1 MDKSMFEKY
10 IKEMKEMQAKSMPV
24 SKTEEVKTT
33 AVQATPTI
41 NPTKNDENM
50 TGSGSLIVTATAVRG
65 LYPVANAKVIVFTG
79 TADDMNI
86 ITETF
91 TDISGKTPPITLP
104 APSSVY
110 TDAPDP
116 AERPYAYYNI
126 KTSADGYIPTD
137 NYNVAV
143 FDKIT
148 SVQNVSLYP
157 LVSTPDGNRPIIV
170 DEFENYE
177 L

>member
-10 IKEMKEMQAKSMPV
+10 IKEMKEMRAKSMPV
-24 SKTEEVKTT
+24 PEKEEAQAV

-41 NPTKNDENM
+41 SPAENSENM

-65 LYPVANAKVIVFTG
+65 LYPVQNAKVVIFTG
-79 TADDMNI
+79 TEDNMNVI
-86 ITETF
+86 AEAF
-91 TDISGKTPPITLP
+91 TDISGKTPPIVLP
-104 APSSVY
+104 SPSSVY

-157 LVSTPDGNRPIIV
+157 IVSAPDGNRPIII

>member
-10 IKEMKEMQAKSMPV
+10 IKEMKEMQSLAKPTV
-24 SKTEEVKTT
+24 STATVKTVSAE
-33 AVQATPTI
+33 AVTPQDTG
-41 NPTKNDENM
+41 NDENM
-50 TGSGSLIVTATAVRG
+50 TGTGGLIVNATAVRG
-65 LYPVANAKVIVFTG
+65 LYPVQNAKVTVFTG
-79 TADDMNI
+79 DADNMKI
-86 ITETF
+86 IAEAF
-91 TDISGKTPPITLP
+91 TDISGKTPLISLP

-116 AERPYAYYNI
+116 SQRPYAYYNVR
-126 KTSADGYIPTD
+126 TVADGYINTD

-143 FDKIT
+143 FDRTT
-148 SVQNVSLYP
+148 SLQNVSLYP
-157 LVSTPDGNRPIIV
+157 VTSTPEGNRPIVI

>member
-1 MDKSMFEKY
+1 MDKSVFEKY
-10 IKEMKEMQAKSMPV
+10 IKEMKEMSAKSMPV
-24 SKTEEVKTT
+24 TEKEEVKAA
-33 AVQATPTI
+33 AVQAPSTI
-41 NPTKNDENM
+41 NSAENSENM

-65 LYPVANAKVIVFTG
+65 LYPVSNAKVIVFTG
-79 TADDMNI
+79 TADDMNVI
-86 ITETF
+86 AETF
-91 TDISGKTPPITLP
+91 TDISGKTPPIVLP

-110 TDAPDP
+110 TDAPNP
-116 AERPYAYYNI
+116 AEHPYAYYNI

-148 SVQNVSLYP
+148 SVQNISLYP
-157 LVSTPDGNRPIIV
+157 IISTPDGNRPIVI